1 MMKTIEDI
9 KKIVNSKEYDFLR
22 TNEHLKDRI
31 CILGL
36 GGSYAYGMQTDSS
49 DIDIRGVALNSKEE
63 ILTNKNFEQF
73 VNEETDTTIYSVN
86 KIVSLLSNCNPNTIE
101 IFGLKPEHYLYI
113 SPVGQMLLN
122 NKILFL
128 SKKCIGTFGGYANS
142 QLRRLESKA
151 AREIGQAQREEYILN
166 SIKFAEEEFR
176 SRYPDGKWELYIDDS
191 DKEDYD
197 TEIFINVELNHWPLR
212 DFKNLWNEYHSIVS
226 GYDKIGKRNQHAM
239 VHEKIG
245 KHMAHLIR
253 LYYMCFDILEE
264 GEIITYRE
272 NEHDLLMSIRNGEW
286 LDENKQPIPKF
297 YKLVDSLEKRLQSDA
312 ENTKLPSKPDYDAIN
327 KILMDINER
336 IVKGDIC

>member
-1 MMKTIEDI
+1 MKTIEDI
-9 KKIVNSKEYDFLR
+9 KNIINSPKYDFLR
-22 TNEHLKDRI
+22 TDKHLGNHI

-36 GGSYAYGMQTDSS
+36 GGSYAYGMQTDTS
-49 DIDIRGVALNSKEE
+49 DIDIRGVAVNSKEE

-73 VNEETDTTIYSVN
+73 VNEETDTTIYSFN
-86 KIVSLLSNCNPNTIE
+86 KIVALLSNCNPNTIE
-101 IFGLKPEHYLYI
+101 ILGLRPEHYLYL
-113 SPVGQMLLN
+113 SPIGEILVA

-176 SRYPDGKWELYIDDS
+176 SRYPDGKWELYIDNS

-253 LYYMCFDILEE
+253 LYYMCFDILEK

-272 NEHDLLMSIRNGEW
+272 DEHDLLMSIRNGEW

-312 ENTKLPSKPDYDAIN
+312 EKTKLPSKPDYDAIN
-327 KILMDINER
+327 KMLMEINER
-336 IVKGDIC
+336 IVRGDI

>member
-1 MMKTIEDI
+1 MKTIEDI
-9 KKIVNSKEYDFLR
+9 KKIVNSEEYDFLR
-22 TNEHLKDRI
+22 TNQHLKDRI

-73 VNEETDTTIYSVN
+73 VNEDTDTTIYSVN

-239 VHEKIG
+239 VHQKIG

-253 LYYMCFDILEE
+253 LYCMCFDILEK

-272 NEHDLLMSIRNGEW
+272 DEHDLLMSIRNGEW

-327 KILMDINER
+327 KMLMEINER

>member
-1 MMKTIEDI
+1 MIEDI
-9 KKIVNSKEYDFLR
+9 KKIVNSEEYDFLR

-253 LYYMCFDILEE
+253 LYCMCFDILEK

-272 NEHDLLMSIRNGEW
+272 DEHDLLMSIRNGEW

-327 KILMDINER
+327 KMLMNINER